1 MPHVVVIGAGAAGLL
16 AAWQAAREGARVT
29 LLEKNGQCG
38 RKIRVSGSGRC
49 NLTNAAPLDDFI
61 GAYFGQGRFLYP
73 SFRHFFRPELIALLE
88 QRGIAVKTE
97 PNGKVFPVSDRAADV
112 AEALEASCR
121 AAGVQI
127 RLDEPVKKL
136 MIGAAGLEGV
146 VSNRAIYPARAAL
159 IACGGSSWP
168 GTGST
173 GDGFRLAAQA
183 GHPLTSLRPALVPL
197 TCAESWPARLSGVSC
212 PSVDVRL
219 VAGRRPVART
229 RGDLLFTHT
238 GLSGPAVLRVSRDY
252 LPQADSEMW
261 QLLINLLP
269 DLPQADVLAT
279 IREACRAQP
288 RHLLYNALS
297 RAFPALPR
305 ALLASLT
312 GLAGIPGNRPAGQV
326 GSRQLTELA
335 AFLQQLTLTVSGTR
349 GYREAM
355 VTAGGVRLDT
365 VDPRTLMSR
374 LVPGLFL
381 AGEVLDIDGDTGGYN
396 LQAAFSTGSLA
407 GFSAARYVQAL
418 PG

>member
-1 MPHVVVIGAGAAGLL
+1 
-16 AAWQAAREGARVT
+16 
-29 LLEKNGQCG
+29 
-38 RKIRVSGSGRC
+38 
-49 NLTNAAPLDDFI
+49 
-61 GAYFGQGRFLYP
+61 
-73 SFRHFFRPELIALLE
+73 
-88 QRGIAVKTE
+88 
-97 PNGKVFPVSDRAADV
+97 
-112 AEALEASCR
+112 
-121 AAGVQI
+121 
-127 RLDEPVKKL
+127 
-136 MIGAAGLEGV
+136 
-146 VSNRAIYPARAAL
+146 
-159 IACGGSSWP
+159 
-168 GTGST
+168 
-173 GDGFRLAAQA
+173 
-183 GHPLTSLRPALVPL
+183 
-197 TCAESWPARLSGVSC
+197 
-212 PSVDVRL
+212 
-219 VAGRRPVART
+219 
-229 RGDLLFTHT
+229 LLFTHT

-312 GLAGIPGNRPAGQV
+312 GLAGIPGDRPAGQV
-326 GSRQLTELA
+326 SGRQLAELA

-407 GFSAARYVQAL
+407 GFSAARYA
-418 PG
+418 